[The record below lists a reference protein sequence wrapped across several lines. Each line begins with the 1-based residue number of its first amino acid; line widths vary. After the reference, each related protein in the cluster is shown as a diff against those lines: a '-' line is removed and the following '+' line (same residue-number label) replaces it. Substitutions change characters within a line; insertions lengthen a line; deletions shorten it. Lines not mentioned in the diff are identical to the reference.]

1 MQAPRGF
8 ENVDPPR
15 SSVTFPRVPEQTM
28 YTSDAT
34 HVGTINSARHAS
46 GVSPRGRESPTPAQ
60 ESPRRRGS
68 QLADVVRQETRKR
81 SPDSSGLQ
89 RKGSEANGAGSRR
102 ASSPRRHSTSPERKS
117 SEKPGAAF
125 LDHLRMDHPGTCAA
139 VHDDG
144 IIFTTVHLQISY
156 LIAAGIACFWQSNF
170 V

>member
-34 HVGTINSARHAS
+34 HLGTINSARHAS

-68 QLADVVRQETRKR
+68 QLADVVRQEIRNR
-81 SPDSSGLQ
+81 SSERQGLQ
-89 RKGSEANGAGSRR
+89 RKDGEANGAESHRK
-102 ASSPRRHSTSPERKS
+102 SSPRRHSTSPERKS